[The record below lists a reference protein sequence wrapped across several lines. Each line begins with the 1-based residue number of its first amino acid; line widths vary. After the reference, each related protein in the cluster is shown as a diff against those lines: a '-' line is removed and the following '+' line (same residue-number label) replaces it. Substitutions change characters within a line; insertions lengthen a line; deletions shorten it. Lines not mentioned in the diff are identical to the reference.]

1 MEKEEKKGN
10 AEEVKEAGKEVKETP
25 KMRQIIIETDGNT
38 VNLVKAEVS
47 GVIELSGILQR
58 LMEFLNKQQK

>member
-10 AEEVKEAGKEVKETP
+10 VEEGKVADKEVKETP